1 MSGLSYEPSLD
12 AYHAAYRMVMIS
24 TLLTE
29 DDKIPIS
36 TFRIL
41 DFYFIFPFLMREI
54 RLKKEH
60 GWIRSFSKSH
70 ESDRPYAKLPDGPL
84 LFENMKIF
92 QLAALQTLA
101 MKQLFE
107 IESLEKGY
115 VAIVDTEGL
124 REDFYGIISKLE
136 NFSGQ
141 LETLNALLRE
151 YDAFGSDGLKARTG
165 LMEYRYDAV

>member
-1 MSGLSYEPSLD
+1 MSGLSYEPALD
-12 AYHAAYRMVMIS
+12 AYHATYRMVLLS
-24 TLLTE
+24 TLLQDNDE
-29 DDKIPIS
+29 IPIS

-41 DFYFIFPFLMREI
+41 DFYFVFPFLIKEM

-60 GWIRSFSKSH
+60 GWIRNFSKSR
-70 ESDRPYAKLPDGPL
+70 ESDRPYAKLPDSPL

-101 MKQLFE
+101 MKQFFE

-124 REDFYGIISKLE
+124 REDFPNIASGLE

-141 LETLNALLRE
+141 LEALNALLRE
-151 YDAFGSDGLKARTG
+151 YDALGSDGLKARTG